1 MQTFENLL
9 LIGFFTYQSIVLI
22 AITFKPFLI
31 LSFLPVAIYQE
42 KEKKFYNYQMKK
54 CFYVMKKVINFVI
67 LTLFKKKKIHT
78 ECSQDL
84 PSSFLEELKFTTFHY
99 K

>member
-42 KEKKFYNYQMKK
+42 KEKKFLQLSNEKMLLCDEKGNK
-54 CFYVMKKVINFVI
+54 FCNFDP
-67 LTLFKKKKIHT
+67 F
-78 ECSQDL
+78 
-84 PSSFLEELKFTTFHY
+84 
-99 K
+99 